1 MRIGD
6 IELTEPK
13 EWDRTTIADGEW
25 LQLNTMKPL
34 WKNEVALAEAIG
46 KNREV
51 MNLFLLDPNDSAA
64 PEVDPPNKEWWICD
78 KDKNVVTKEA
88 LIEAHEKGYMLL
100 LNESTNPNNN
110 SRIYLPSKTN
120 ISTNNVDV
128 TFESLYGIED
138 ESYIEIR
145 GFKVRAD
152 GDGRLRAG
160 EQDQDRIDSGRSK
173 ILKVSYETSP
183 YAVDEGKQLAY
194 LKDTK
199 TDEYVKSEDCNTWI
213 NVEKRPMFIVADND
227 YVYYLSSFDNQGT
240 DSQDRIKYRM
250 TFVCLSCGNAP
261 KRRLVRTFLSEN
273 INSSYTTTKMRMYYV
288 SDPQGIHWCNPH
300 DEVQDLVTEEWL
312 SKHGVMVDID
322 QSSIFNDAQKKTARD
337 NIAASDGKISWVKY
351 NQGSQPTVL
360 KSGLSVVTSEQGT
373 RIQNDD
379 ASEKFYVAPNFS
391 TPADTGK
398 VFTIDNDGAAKWKP
412 IPTPEKDLTLQ
423 MYKDDLL
430 NIGSNTSILKKI
442 YIPEGTTKIE
452 GSFNCYPNDN
462 FESLSIVLL
471 KANGSEYE
479 SSANLNFDHLLALDD
494 TTPSASRGQYSNT
507 LNFKFKRN
515 SFNEPFHSLAIKGQ
529 SGSDLS
535 NYHVSNIQIMFYKER
550 SDEVSSTNSVTNSEN
565 DSENV

>member
-1 MRIGD
+1 MKIVRIGD
-6 IELTEPK
+6 IELTEPA
-13 EWDRTTIADGEW
+13 EWNRTTIADGEW
-25 LQLNTMKPL
+25 LQLNTMGYL
-34 WKNEVALAEAIG
+34 WKNEIELAKAIG

-128 TFESLYGIED
+128 TFESLYEMNN
-138 ESYIEIR
+138 SYIETISLA
-145 GFKVRAD
+145 VWAD
-152 GDGRLRAG
+152 GDGRLRAHDK
-160 EQDQDRIDSGRSK
+160 DQWKVDGDRAK
-173 ILKVSYETSP
+173 ILKVSYETST
-183 YAVDEGKQLAY
+183 YMVDEGKQLAY
-194 LKDTK
+194 LIDTK
-199 TDEYVKSEDCNTWI
+199 TNKYVTAEDCKKWI
-213 NVEKRPMFIVADND
+213 NDEKRPMYIFGVADKD
-227 YVYYLSSFDNQGT
+227 YVYHLSRFEDQGN
-240 DSQDRIKYRM
+240 SSGLQEYSM
-250 TFVCLSCGNAP
+250 NFVCLATDYTY
-261 KRRLVRTFLSEN
+261 RRLVATFRSEN
-273 INSSYTTTKMRMYYV
+273 INSDYATTKMRMYNLVGPGDHPYE
-288 SDPQGIHWCNPH
+288 HWCYPSY
-300 DEVQDLVTEEWL
+300 ESQDLAMQHQVVRVDEPQTL
-312 SKHGVMVDID
+312 S
-322 QSSIFNDAQKKTARD
+322 DAQKKTARD

-351 NQGSQPTVL
+351 NQGSQTPVVD
-360 KSGLSVVTSEQGT
+360 KSGISVVTSEQGT

-379 ASEKFYVAPNFS
+379 ATQKFFVAPNFS

-398 VFTIDNDGAAKWKP
+398 VFTIDTDGAAKWKP

-462 FESLSIVLL
+462 FESISLVLL

-565 DSENV
+565 DSENE